1 MTTVFAN
8 GLSIIHQGD
17 GMTHTCPIPDV
28 CKTPTPAGPVP
39 VPYVNIAMS
48 SNLTA
53 GSTTVKI
60 AGSPVA
66 LESSNIPMSSGDEAG
81 SAGGVISG
89 KFAGKLT
96 WTTSSPNVKFEGKG
110 VCRFTDVAQHN
121 GNTGNTFTLSLG
133 TLDMPYPFEAGDTTC
148 PNCGKPI
155 AEHDPASGFPIETGE
170 QSDQAVVDFANA
182 IRSGDTSKAPQ
193 GMAGALIVKDCA
205 NPADNGTLLAVA
217 GRPAAAGKSKGPLFG
232 WEAIANT
239 VPGAQAA
246 TNPMPSNPATVRTAR
261 GGTVQVAQVADSNPP
276 LQCAAQKLVQT
287 ALEKGCKP
295 VQMTE
300 AWIDRREK
308 TTQGHRIQS
317 CPTCKDNLARMLC
330 PNPPQE

>member
-1 MTTVFAN
+1 VSTVFAN

-28 CKTPTPAGPVP
+28 CKTPSPAGPVP

-48 SNLTA
+48 SNLA
-53 GSTTVKI
+53 SGSTTVKVE
-60 AGSPVA
+60 GSPVA
-66 LESSNIPMSSGDEAG
+66 LESSNISMSSGDDAG

-133 TLDMPYPFEAGDTTC
+133 TLDMPYPFDTGDTTC
-148 PNCGKPI
+148 PNCGRAI
-155 AEHDPASGFPIETGE
+155 AEHDPSTGFPIETGE
-170 QSDQAVVDFANA
+170 QSDDAVVEFANA
-182 IRSGDTSKAPQ
+182 IRSGETSKNPQ

-232 WEAIANT
+232 WEAIANS

-246 TNPMPSNPATVRTAR
+246 ANPMPSNPATVRTAR

-287 ALEKGCKP
+287 ALEKGCTP

-300 AWIDRREK
+300 AWIDRRPK
-308 TTQGHRIQS
+308 TTEGHRIQS
-317 CPTCKDNLARMLC
+317 CPTCKYNISRMLC
-330 PNPPQE
+330 PFPPQE

>member
-1 MTTVFAN
+1 MPATVGVNFLSVVHASSN
-8 GLSIIHQGD
+8 GTSIAF
-17 GMTHTCPIPDV
+17 PDV

-246 TNPMPSNPATVRTAR
+246 ANPMPSNPATVRTAR

-330 PNPPQE
+330 PNPPKE

>member
-28 CKTPTPAGPVP
+28 CKTPSPAGPVP
-39 VPYVNIAMS
+39 VPYVNLAMS
-48 SNLTA
+48 SNLA
-53 GSTTVKI
+53 SGSTTVKI

-66 LESSNIPMSSGDEAG
+66 LESSNISVSSGDEAG

-96 WTTSSPNVKFEGKG
+96 WSTSSPNVKFEGKG

-148 PNCGKPI
+148 PNCGQPI
-155 AEHDPASGFPIETGE
+155 AEHDPSTGFPIETGE
-170 QSDQAVVDFANA
+170 QSDEAVVEFAEA
-182 IRSGDTSKAPQ
+182 IRAGETSKGPQ
-193 GMAGALIVKDCA
+193 GMAGALIVRDCA
-205 NPADNGTLLAVA
+205 NPDDNGTLLAIA
-217 GRPAAAGKSKGPLFG
+217 GRPAAAGKHKGPLFG
-232 WEAIANT
+232 WEAIANS

-246 TNPMPSNPATVRTAR
+246 ANPMPSNPAEVRTAR
-261 GGTVQVAQVADSNPP
+261 GDTVRVTQVAGSNPP

-287 ALEKGCKP
+287 ALEKGCTP

-308 TTQGHRIQS
+308 TTEGHRIQS
-317 CPTCKDNLARMLC
+317 CPTCKDNISRMLC